1 MGGLADFIC
10 YSGAR
15 SAEGA
20 AVCADSGMREGK
32 RERERRRRLRL
43 VEEKQLIVKT
53 TVDSETGLRQNVLY
67 PERRRQVKKK
77 GSVKMLAV
85 LKRRRCRAARAKI
98 RRALRAQARAGASA

>member
-53 TVDSETGLRQNVLY
+53 TGGLRQNVLY
-67 PERRRQVKKK
+67 PERRQQVKKK